1 MTSIEQSKE
10 KLKKNGYTWFE
21 LSEFDP
27 EFYNWLQPLKCN
39 EEINLKDKI
48 TNPSNVIKTIK
59 AINVI
64 IINTNNCFVLVT
76 FNSIFSFK

>member
-1 MTSIEQSKE
+1 MTSIEAKE

-48 TNPSNVIKTIK
+48 TTLRMDMAKHPFILPKTSMASCHSMDHEI
-59 AINVI
+59 
-64 IINTNNCFVLVT
+64 TP
-76 FNSIFSFK
+76 IFC